1 MFHSIINR
9 SSTIV
14 LDDIKIRLISS
25 QDVAKI
31 TTYYQKNRDFLKAW
45 EPTRNELFFLE
56 LGWQKRVE
64 QIATLHRHEMAF
76 YFVIEDRSTDEIIGV
91 INYSN
96 LVKFP
101 FHACHVGYSLDQD
114 YQGRA
119 IMRRALKETVNWM
132 FEVKGFHRI
141 MAAYMPHNKRSA
153 SVLHSVGFEEEGLAK
168 AYLLI
173 DGKWQDHV
181 LTSLINQQWTA
192 PATWSAT

>member
-1 MFHSIINR
+1 MNCFFQ
-9 SSTIV
+9 SSV
-14 LDDIKIRLISS
+14 GK
-25 QDVAKI
+25 
-31 TTYYQKNRDFLKAW
+31 
-45 EPTRNELFFLE
+45 
-56 LGWQKRVE
+56 KRVE

-101 FHACHVGYSLDQD
+101 LHACHVGYSLDQD

-119 IMRRALKETVNWM
+119 IMRRSLKETVNWM